1 MTDERTGAPTEGGKP
16 AGDEHSGSGDA
27 DPTEPL
33 PPIGGSDE
41 PTIVLT
47 NSGRTGQIDTSGPP
61 PGQPAPPTAVLPP
74 TAPYGG
80 PPAVPPGAQHPVALP
95 APTPGE
101 PFVVRNRW
109 RIFAAAIVF
118 AVLVAAGILLIVL
131 DDGGRDKAATV
142 LSSSAQEID
151 RVNTAASQA
160 TRLDGLQAAGREAN
174 VALNVLGQA
183 RTRAADIGGDGAS
196 FAVLQ
201 TLDAEEAY
209 LQAVARLEEMTR
221 RRVGQWPR
229 IRSDMESG
237 QSRIASAAI
246 AVQELGIDEPPPLLP
261 SSPDIDAAISNVDS
275 VIRRAQ
281 GKLANFE
288 VQKRR
293 AQEQQV
299 ARNGIQGY
307 ADQTA
312 AVYQDYFN
320 DRDKTRD
327 FFNAVESGS
336 LTGGS
341 ASAEVDEFVSD
352 RNDTIA
358 QLNALSPPTAASDE
372 HQQLISVVQ
381 RSLDGLTALR
391 AAIGEYYS
399 TPAGV
404 ELNEVPAWA
413 EFDRIS
419 DEVTAS
425 YGNAKQ
431 VWESAIQTEYGSN
444 SAQAPRLPDV

>member
-1 MTDERTGAPTEGGKP
+1 MTDERTGASAGDGKP
-16 AGDEHSGSGDA
+16 GNEHSGNGEA
-27 DPTEPL
+27 DQTEEL
-33 PPIGGSDE
+33 PPIGGNDE

-61 PGQPAPPTAVLPP
+61 PGQLAPPTSVLPP

-80 PPAVPPGAQHPVALP
+80 PPAVPPGAQPPVALP
-95 APTPGE
+95 APTPEE

-109 RIFAAAIVF
+109 RILAAAVVF
-118 AVLVAAGILLIVL
+118 AVLVAGAILLIVL
-131 DDGGRDKAATV
+131 NDGGKDKAATV
-142 LSSSAQEID
+142 LSSSAQEVD

-183 RTRAADIGGDGAS
+183 RTQAADIGGDSAS

-201 TLDAEEAY
+201 VLDAEETY

-221 RRVGQWPR
+221 RRVGQWR
-229 IRSDMESG
+229 QIRSDMENG

-246 AVQELGIDEPPPLLP
+246 AVQELGLDEPPPLLP
-261 SSPDIDAAISNVDS
+261 SSPDIDAAIGNVDT

-288 VQKRR
+288 VQKQKAR
-293 AQEQQV
+293 EEQV
-299 ARNGIQGY
+299 ARSNIQGY
-307 ADQTA
+307 ADRTA
-312 AVYQDYFN
+312 AVYQDYFD

-327 FFNAVESGS
+327 FFNAVESGA

-358 QLNALSPPTAASDE
+358 QLNALSPPPTVSDE
-372 HQQLISVVQ
+372 HQQLIAVVQ
-381 RSLDGLTALR
+381 RSLDGLDALR
-391 AAIGEYYS
+391 AAVGEYYS
-399 TPAGV
+399 TPVGV

-425 YGNAKQ
+425 YGSAKQ
-431 VWESAIQTEYGSN
+431 VWETAVQGEYGSN